1 MALSKLP
8 PISKVYEALSA
19 VADNRVFLYET
30 EAYVI
35 SSDHSKVYT
44 VRFQDMVYS
53 SNDRATS
60 WQHYPGYPI
69 IAVLISQDMLEVDK
83 RKLCYFKNVNWNQ
96 LNKKYRNDY
105 QKAIEEYLETIKE
118 QGVNIEELKIFV
130 QNILSKLGE
139 QDLVIKGNSQRLLK
153 PEDINK

>member
-35 SSDHSKVYT
+35 SSDH
-44 VRFQDMVYS
+44 
-53 SNDRATS
+53 RATS

-139 QDLVIKGNSQRLLK
+139 QNLVIKGNSQRLLK

>member
-1 MALSKLP
+1 
-8 PISKVYEALSA
+8 
-19 VADNRVFLYET
+19 
-30 EAYVI
+30 
-35 SSDHSKVYT
+35 
-44 VRFQDMVYS
+44 
-53 SNDRATS
+53 
-60 WQHYPGYPI
+60 
-69 IAVLISQDMLEVDK
+69 MLEVDK

-139 QDLVIKGNSQRLLK
+139 QNLVIKGNSQRLLK